1 MCHLPIAR
9 DTATTYNHY
18 MIKIVYHV
26 NTEAKQEELEWLRDQ
41 KIFPA
46 CEDAYDWKNNK
57 PYVKIGVIVGSE
69 AALSIKLRHKLD
81 LQTEWRQR

>member
-1 MCHLPIAR
+1 
-9 DTATTYNHY
+9 

-26 NTEAKQEELEWLRDQ
+26 SVEDKDQEVEWLRDQ

-46 CEDAYDWKNNK
+46 VETAYNWVTGK
-57 PYVKIGVIVGSE
+57 PYIKIGVIVGSE

-81 LQTEWRQR
+81 LQTDWRQR